1 VASSGPDAVRPALAK
16 VAAARA
22 PAIGNARPAAAVQE
36 PAVGNRAIAEL
47 ASGEAGLS
55 QAWRSVIQRFAAERK
70 PPDPF
75 DMFGA
80 FMREEAKRAAQR
92 PPAPPPPAPTVPGDL
107 AQQARVFRLRAWE
120 VFERP
125 DISAAIEQL
134 SDQLTASTPAWH
146 RQRPGPWD
154 TPADMWREE
163 FEESLTYIL
172 TQRTSRRDPVTKADI
187 TIRTLFRRRLEI
199 AEAGLMAKFQGDELV
214 SQVEALRARFHD
226 EWEAT
231 VDLAA
236 RRFVQLATNDADLL
250 GTPHRPKGAFVLG
263 LPAGMEPTRTSAD
276 APKQVEKGAVPVAKS
291 VVTFMAALQ
300 AESNDAAVAEN
311 YKDHELANPHVATA
325 AIGHYSFDI
334 HPTIA
339 EDPDTGFYQHA
350 LVVAYFMAMERAA
363 KATNI
368 EWMAFYNDA
377 AVVKEVND
385 ALGVGHVAFSGGG
398 GHGQY
403 HHGPAPFIL
412 HIHVN
417 IMPKDLE
424 AKYRVGKKLEDLVRI
439 VDQYLGA
446 MRALF

>member
-1 VASSGPDAVRPALAK
+1 MTGPDPVRPAPGK
-16 VAAARA
+16 VAATPA
-22 PAIGNARPAAAVQE
+22 PVIEDARPAAASG
-36 PAVGNRAIAEL
+36 PPLGNRAIAEL
-47 ASGEAGLS
+47 VAGGS
-55 QAWRSVIQRFAAERK
+55 DFDPARRGVVQRFAAERR

-75 DMFGA
+75 DPFGA
-80 FMREEAKRAAQR
+80 ILREEAKRAAQR
-92 PPAPPPPAPTVPGDL
+92 PLPPSPPVPAVPGDL

-125 DISAAIEQL
+125 GVSAAIEQL
-134 SDQLTASTPAWH
+134 SDQLAASTPTWH
-146 RQRPGPWD
+146 LQRRGPWN
-154 TPADMWREE
+154 TPADMWRDE

-187 TIRTLFRRRLEI
+187 TIRTHFRRRLEI
-199 AEAGLMAKFQGDELV
+199 AEAALMAQFQGPELI

-236 RRFVQLATNDADLL
+236 RRFVDLATNDADLL
-250 GTPHRPKGAFVLG
+250 GTPDRPKGAFVLG
-263 LPAGMEPTRTSAD
+263 LPAGMEPTLTSAD

-291 VVTFMAALQ
+291 VVRFMAALQ
-300 AESNDAAVAEN
+300 AESKDAAVAEN
-311 YKDHELANPHVATA
+311 YKDHELASPHVATA
-325 AIGHYSFDI
+325 AVGHYSFDI

-339 EDPDTGFYQHA
+339 ENPDTGFYEHDA
-350 LVVAYFMAMERAA
+350 VVAYFMAMERAA
-363 KATNI
+363 KKTNV
-368 EWMAFYNDA
+368 EWMAFYNDT
-377 AVVKEVND
+377 AVVKKVND
-385 ALGVGHVAFSGGG
+385 DLGVGHVAFSGGG

-424 AKYRVGKKLEDLVRI
+424 AQFRVGNKLGDLTHI
-439 VDQYLGA
+439 VEQYLAA
-446 MRALF
+446 MGALF